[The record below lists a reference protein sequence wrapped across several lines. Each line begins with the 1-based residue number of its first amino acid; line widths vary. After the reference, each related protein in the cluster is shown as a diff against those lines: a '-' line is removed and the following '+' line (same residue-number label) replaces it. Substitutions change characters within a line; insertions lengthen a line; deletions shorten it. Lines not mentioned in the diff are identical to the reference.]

1 MGEKFLK
8 VISINNIEENILNY
22 FEIPIEKTTLPVFES
37 LGYFVSEDIYS
48 KIPLPPFKKSL
59 VDGYA
64 VRHNEVKGASA
75 ENPIMLK
82 LLGKIEIGSSPI
94 ELTSANS
101 AVYVPTGGVVPK
113 NADAVV
119 MIENTENVFDTLFVY
134 KTVTEGENIFNE
146 GEEIKPNTLILKK
159 GERITPKV
167 SGILNTTGNR
177 MIPVY
182 KKVKVGF
189 FSTGSEL
196 TDVYPLPNGKIY
208 DFNNITLHSLL
219 VKDGFNPTNY
229 GIIEDSETKIK
240 EVLKTALDQNDIV
253 LMTGGT
259 SKGELD
265 FTVKTINEL
274 GNPGVLIHGINVS
287 PGKPT
292 IFASV
297 SNKLVV
303 GLSGNPLA
311 TFLIYT
317 LVVKELIY
325 NKLGFSYEKRKIYGI
340 LSEDVN
346 SRKGRD
352 EFILGK
358 VVCENNKN
366 FIVPVLAD
374 SSFSFAI
381 KEAQGYFIVPSQF
394 EGITANSTVEF
405 YFLD

>member
-1 MGEKFLK
+1 MGEKFLR
-8 VISINNIEENILNY
+8 VISLTYIEENILNY

-37 LGYFVSEDIYS
+37 LGYFTSEDIYA

-75 ENPIMLK
+75 ENPVMLK
-82 LLGKIEIGSSPI
+82 LLGKIEIGSNPI
-94 ELTSANS
+94 DLTYPNS
-101 AVYVPTGGVVPK
+101 AVYVPTGGAVPL

-119 MIENTENVFDTLFVY
+119 MIENTELVNDTLFVY

-146 GEEIKPNTLILKK
+146 GEEIKSNTLILKK

-196 TDVYPLPNGKIY
+196 TEVYPLPIGKIY

-219 VKDGFNPTNY
+219 IKDGFNPTNY
-229 GIIEDSETKIK
+229 GIIEDSEAKIK
-240 EVLKTALDQNDIV
+240 KVLKTALDQNDIV

-292 IFASV
+292 IFASI
-297 SNKLVV
+297 SNKLVI

-311 TFLIYT
+311 TFLIYS

-325 NKLGFSYEKRKIYGI
+325 KKLGFNYEKRKIYGI

-358 VVCENNKN
+358 LVSKDNKN
-366 FIVPVLAD
+366 FIEPILAD

-381 KEAQGYFIVPSQF
+381 KEAQGYFIIPSQF
-394 EGITANSTVEF
+394 EGITANSIVEF
-405 YFLD
+405 YFFD